1 MEGQKFLDAN
11 NAYIYIRTVESKI
24 IEESQRAKKYLYNS
38 TESRIVE
45 VIEIELIKKNMKAI
59 IEVNIQLFQTVI

>member
-11 NAYIYIRTVESKI
+11 NAHIYIRTVESKI